1 MFRKSFFPFCLLLI
15 TCSIYAQQENVPI
28 DHDVYIFLKEMSVKR
43 IIADVHDDNPSMS
56 RAEVKDLLKEIS
68 AKSNELSLTEKNI
81 LKKYQDEFYDEK
93 ADSTNTFQ
101 LFKGDNGYS
110 SDMSDLLSD
119 KIKYTYAYKNEGV
132 NFYMNI
138 LGRAIYGA
146 ESSPNSTNTELFD
159 GGFRFRGTLL
169 DNLGYYFSFIK
180 GGIEGNNPF
189 AAIVDPRMKYN
200 FKYVE
205 NTENIGNYDFTEGYL
220 RYHTEPVKNM
230 HISFELGREKMKFGY
245 GYGDKLVL
253 SGNSPVMDFI
263 KLDFNYGVFSFTSW
277 TASTVG
283 EFDTARA
290 NDYTKYIATNQV
302 KLSFKNLFNFGIGES
317 IIYSGRGIDLG
328 YINPLAFL
336 KFTEMSLQDRDNAT
350 AYLDMQTHFLK
361 NIEFQ
366 GTFFMDDDPF
376 GNLQDL
382 ANYINKTGYQLGMFW
397 YSPFSISD
405 MTFIMEYTRIRPY
418 VYSNIH
424 PGNSYTA
431 WGQILGDQIGPNSDK
446 ILLRAAYNVNS
457 SLRMNCDY
465 QFIRHGDN
473 IYDAKGNLIFNSGG
487 DVFITHRDNID
498 PVDIKFLSGERIN
511 TNILTLD
518 LKYEPIRKIF
528 FDLLIE
534 KIWKKDIS
542 KDIYSNT
549 SYSFL
554 TMTFEF

>member
-1 MFRKSFFPFCLLLI
+1 MFRKSFLLLSVLLY

-43 IIADVHDDNPSMS
+43 IIDDVHDDNPSMS
-56 RAEVKDLLKEIS
+56 RAEVKKDLKEIA
-68 AKSNELSLTEKNI
+68 AKSNELSKTEKNI
-81 LKKYQDEFYDEK
+81 LKKYQDEFNDETS
-93 ADSTNTFQ
+93 DSTNTYQ
-101 LFKGDNGYS
+101 MFKGDNNYS
-110 SDMSDLLSD
+110 SDLSGLLSD
-119 KIKYTYAYKNEGV
+119 KIKYIYAYKDESV
-132 NFYMNI
+132 NFYMNV
-138 LGRAIYGA
+138 LGRAIYGV
-146 ESSPNSTNTELFD
+146 ESAPNKSNTELFD

-169 DNLGYYFSFIK
+169 NNFGYYFSFIK
-180 GGIEGNNPF
+180 GGIEGNNVF
-189 AAIVDPRMKYN
+189 AAIVDPRLKYN

-205 NTENIGNYDFTEGYL
+205 NIENIANYDFTEGYL

-230 HISFELGREKMKFGY
+230 NISFEIGREKMKFGY

-253 SGNSPVMDFI
+253 SGNSPLMDFF
-263 KLDFNYGVFSFTSW
+263 KLDFNYGIFSFSSW

-283 EFDTARA
+283 QFDTARA

-302 KLSFKNLFNFGIGES
+302 KLSFKNKFDIGIGES
-317 IIYSGRGIDLG
+317 IVYSGRGLDLA
-328 YINPLAFL
+328 YTNPLSFM
-336 KFTEMSLQDRDNAT
+336 KFAEMSIQDRDNAT
-350 AYLDMQTHFLK
+350 AYIEAQTHFL
-361 NIEFQ
+361 NNLEFQ

-397 YSPFSISD
+397 YSPLSIND
-405 MTFIMEYTRIRPY
+405 LTFVMEYTMIRPY

-424 PGNSYTA
+424 PGNSYTS
-431 WGQILGDQIGPNSDK
+431 WGQILGDQIGPNSDE

-457 SLRMNCDY
+457 FLRINCDY

-473 IYDAKGNLIFNSGG
+473 IYDAKGNLIYNAGG

-498 PVDIKFLSGERIN
+498 PIDIKFLSGERIN

-518 LKYEPIRKIF
+518 IKYEPIRKFF

-542 KDIYSNT
+542 KDINSNT
-549 SYSFL
+549 SYSYL

>member
-1 MFRKSFFPFCLLLI
+1 MFRKSFFSLCVLLI
-15 TCSIYAQQENVPI
+15 SCSIYAQQENVPI
-28 DHDVYIFLKEMSVKR
+28 DHNVYTFLKEMSVKR

-56 RAEVKDLLKEIS
+56 RAEVENYLKEIS
-68 AKSNELSLTEKNI
+68 AKSNELSKTEKNI

-93 ADSTNTFQ
+93 SDSTNTYQ
-101 LFKGDNGYS
+101 MFKGDNAYS
-110 SDMSDLLSD
+110 TDLSGLLSD
-119 KIKYTYAYKNEGV
+119 KIKYIYAYKNESV

-146 ESSPNSTNTELFD
+146 ESTPDKANTELFD

-169 DNLGYYFSFIK
+169 NNFGYYFSFIK
-180 GGIEGNNPF
+180 GGIEGNNAF

-205 NTENIGNYDFTEGYL
+205 NIENIANYDFTEGYL

-230 HISFELGREKMKFGY
+230 NISFEIGREKMKFGY

-253 SGNSPVMDFI
+253 SGNSPLMDFF
-263 KLDFNYGVFSFTSW
+263 KLDFSYGVFSFSSW

-283 EFDTARA
+283 QFDTARA

-302 KLSFKNLFNFGIGES
+302 KLSFKNMFDIGIGES
-317 IIYSGRGIDLG
+317 IVYSGRGLDLA
-328 YINPLAFL
+328 YTNPLSFM
-336 KFTEMSLQDRDNAT
+336 KFAEMSIQDRDNAT
-350 AYLDMQTHFLK
+350 AYIEAQTHFLK
-361 NIEFQ
+361 NLEFQ

-397 YSPFSISD
+397 YSPISINDLS
-405 MTFIMEYTRIRPY
+405 IVMEYTMIRPY

-431 WGQILGDQIGPNSDK
+431 WGQILGDQIGPNSDE
-446 ILLRAAYNVNS
+446 ILLRAAYNVSS
-457 SLRMNCDY
+457 SLRLNCDY

-473 IYDAKGNLIFNSGG
+473 IYDAKGNLIYNAGG
-487 DVFITHRDNID
+487 DVLVNHRDNID
-498 PVDIKFLSGERIN
+498 PIDIKFLSGERIN
-511 TNILTLD
+511 TNIITLD
-518 LKYEPIRKIF
+518 LKYEPIREVF
-528 FDLLIE
+528 FDLVIK
-534 KIWKKDIS
+534 KIWQKDIS
-542 KDIYSNT
+542 KDISNNT
-549 SYSFL
+549 SYSYL
-554 TMTFEF
+554 QMMFEL